1 MKPAFRDPLPVEML
15 ISNDARRVSVEQ
27 HEAFQ
32 KSISRPCDKWDEID
46 DQLDDMIHVDPYNGD
61 PPSRRKDREIS
72 RVLGLLDSLERGS
85 H

>member
-1 MKPAFRDPLPVEML
+1 MNREPLPVEML
-15 ISNDARRVSVEQ
+15 ISTDARRVSVEQ
-27 HEAFQ
+27 HEPFQ

>member
-1 MKPAFRDPLPVEML
+1 MKQPVSINDHADFRRSLADVGRL
-15 ISNDARRVSVEQ
+15 ISDDDLDDIDAE
-27 HEAFQ
+27 
-32 KSISRPCDKWDEID
+32 
-46 DQLDDMIHVDPYNGD
+46 LDDMIQVDPYNGD